1 MSSPPGAGE
10 TIRKMAVTQT
20 ARVGAQPR
28 AAVRG
33 SAGLRV
39 STADSSRPRDPATPR
54 PGELIF
60 LVKGQR
66 KFETQAKGVG
76 VGGSSLNLFLPTP
89 KSDFT
94 LSL

>member
-10 TIRKMAVTQT
+10 TVRKMAVTQT

-39 STADSSRPRDPATPR
+39 STADSSRRPDPATPR

-60 LVKGQR
+60 GER
-66 KFETQAKGVG
+66 AEEIRDPGER
-76 VGGSSLNLFLPTP
+76 GGGWGLQP
-89 KSDFT
+89 
-94 LSL
+94 